1 MTGYKFSPICKLL
14 VEMAEGISNPD
25 GPYFTAERYL
35 VALMDAVAAPQAA
48 MTGPEWERVVSWHN
62 QAIANPAEAR
72 QRLMAR
78 ITNPPPM
85 AYLDDV
91 YAKKRL
97 KDAEAIIEGGAITAT
112 NLCWAIAKTPS
123 ETIKGILTRVASA
136 DEWKDS
142 TVAIPDVVSGMDVDT
157 LTGSP
162 IGDGGAP
169 ADGKPMGGAPA
180 DGKPMGDGGM
190 GRPKGE
196 PRADGGLKK
205 ETPAPA
211 PADPPATEVPAT
223 PEQGMAR
230 MSSLV
235 ENTRRIRTSLKEK
248 IFGQDNAIN
257 IFVTGYYQAR
267 VRAMT
272 DKKRNRVLASFLFA
286 GPPGVGKT
294 FLAESVAAELGL
306 PFMRLDMSEYSGSD
320 GVVEFC
326 GLDDSYKDSHP
337 GQVTTFVKENPGCV
351 LLFDE
356 VEKAHPDVIHLFLQM
371 LDAGQLRDR
380 HMKKEISFR
389 DAIVIFTSNAG
400 RPLYED
406 TEIQDFSNL
415 SKKVVIAAVREDINY
430 KTGAPLFP
438 AALCSRFAADN
449 VVMFNHIQA
458 HHLRDIAR
466 KEIGRLAANMEEAL
480 GVHFDIDE
488 SVYTAL
494 LLSEGA
500 RADARTIRGRAENF
514 FNNET
519 YELFRLVEIKRSTGS
534 LKHLTTIKME
544 VDVEDAPENVSG
556 LFVSATKTKIL
567 LVADADRVAALQA
580 QMPDCDLLG
589 AQTYEAAVEM
599 LRNKT
604 VDFAL
609 LDFSFG
615 IDENDRAHLNI
626 EDVVSPARSFFRF
639 ARENRQALPVYIV
652 EQMTSAMSE
661 EERVSFL
668 RQGARGAFFM
678 DDAAEFAAQC
688 RLIAAILCQ
697 QESLVSLAR
706 ENKVLSFETAQT
718 LSAEGDTAVI
728 SLFDLATEVAVD
740 SKDTKSLLNNASMP
754 DIRFADVIGA
764 EDAKAELQYFVEYLR
779 NPKRYLGTGVKTPRG
794 VLLYGPPGTGKTMLA
809 KAMACESGCAYIA
822 AQGNQFR
829 QQYLG
834 QGAEK
839 VRELFRT
846 ARKYAPAILFIDEID
861 AIAKERTGGEST
873 SSETEAT
880 LTAFLTEMDGF
891 NTDPAKP
898 VFVLAA
904 TNFDVQPGT
913 AKSLDAA
920 LLRRFDNRIYVDL
933 PNKEERIRFLTL
945 KTKGN
950 KAFTISEETIESLAA
965 RGVGMSLAE
974 LDSVLELA
982 LRSAIRQ
989 KSTVVTDA
997 VLEEAFENFNNGEQK
1012 QWDPSQLERVARHE
1026 AGHTL
1031 LCWLGGEKP
1040 SYLTVVARGNHG
1052 GYMQR
1057 AEQEGKA
1064 IYTRDE
1070 LLARIRTSLGGRA
1083 AEIVYYG
1090 ADAGVSTGPSGD
1102 LHSATTVAQH
1112 IVCTYGMD
1120 EDFGLAVVNP
1130 VNSIGEMVPEVRV
1143 AVNRILKEQMAETI
1157 RLVQEHKD
1165 TIDALVTELLYKNHL
1180 NEQEI
1185 AAIMTAGLGDGSN
1198 G

>member
-1 MTGYKFSPICKLL
+1 MEGFKLSPICQVL
-14 VEMAEGISNPD
+14 VDKAEAIHNPN
-25 GPYFTAERYL
+25 GPLFTTERYL
-35 VALMDAVAAPQAA
+35 VALMDSVAAPDA
-48 MTGPEWERVVSWHN
+48 TLSGPEWDRVVNWCKLSIPNH
-62 QAIANPAEAR
+62 ANAR
-72 QRLMAR
+72 ERLMER
-78 ITNPPPM
+78 ITNPPAT
-85 AYLDDV
+85 AYLDEV
-91 YAKKRL
+91 NAKKCMQV
-97 KDAEAIIEGGAITAT
+97 AAAVQSGGVVAAT
-112 NLCWAIAKTPS
+112 NLCWAIAKEPS
-123 ETIKGILTRVASA
+123 DTIKPLLSPLAADDQWKSDVVGTPDVISSIDADILTS
-136 DEWKDS
+136 S
-142 TVAIPDVVSGMDVDT
+142 DVDDDSDT
-157 LTGSP
+157 V
-162 IGDGGAP
+162 
-169 ADGKPMGGAPA
+169 
-180 DGKPMGDGGM
+180 KPMGDGQ
-190 GRPKGE
+190 KGAT
-196 PRADGGLKK
+196 PPS
-205 ETPAPA
+205 PAPA
-211 PADPPATEVPAT
+211 APSEAVVT
-223 PEQGMAR
+223 PDKGMEL

-235 ENTRRIRTSLKEK
+235 ENTRRIRTNLKDK

-257 IFVTGYYQAR
+257 LFVTGYYQAR

-294 FLAESVAAELGL
+294 FLAEQAAAELGL

-326 GLDDSYKDSHP
+326 GLDDSYKDAHP
-337 GQVTTFVKENPGCV
+337 GQVTTFVKDNPECV
-351 LLFDE
+351 ILFDE

-389 DAIVIFTSNAG
+389 NVITIFTSNAG

-406 TEIQDFSNL
+406 TEIQDFSNV
-415 SKKVVIAAVREDINY
+415 SKKVIITAVREDINF

-466 KEIGRLAANMEEAL
+466 KEIGRLAGNMEATL

-488 SVYTAL
+488 TVYTAL

-500 RADARTIRGRAENF
+500 KADARTIRGRAENF

-519 YELFRLVEIKRSTGS
+519 YELFRLVEIKRTTGS
-534 LKHLTTIKME
+534 LKDLSTVKMT
-544 VDVEDAPENVSG
+544 VNLDQAPAHVSG
-556 LFVSATKTKIL
+556 LFVSPTKTKIL
-567 LVADADRVAALQA
+567 VVADPARVAALQE
-580 QMPDCDLLG
+580 QMPDCELMG
-589 AQTYEAAVEM
+589 AQTYETAVEL
-599 LRNKT
+599 LRNQSA
-604 VDFAL
+604 DFAL
-609 LDFSFG
+609 LDFNFAVSE
-615 IDENDRAHLNI
+615 DKLVNLNI
-626 EDVVSPARSFFRF
+626 EDVDSPARSFFRF
-639 ARENRQALPVYIV
+639 ARENRQSLPIYIV
-652 EQMTSAMSE
+652 EELANAMSE

-678 DDAAEFAAQC
+678 DDAEEFAAQC
-688 RLIAAILCQ
+688 RVIASILCQ

-706 ENKVLSFETAQT
+706 ENKVLAFETAQT
-718 LSAEGDTAVI
+718 LSAEGDAATI
-728 SLFDLATEVAVD
+728 SLFDLATEVSVD
-740 SKDTKSLLNNASMP
+740 SKDTKSLLNAASIP
-754 DIRFADVIGA
+754 NIHFEDIIGA

-779 NPKRYLGTGVKTPRG
+779 NPKRYMGTGVKTPRG

-809 KAMACESGCAYIA
+809 KAMASESGCAFIA
-822 AQGNQFR
+822 TQGNQFR

-839 VRELFRT
+839 VREMFRT

-861 AIAKERTGGEST
+861 AIAKERTGGNSGGDAEI
-873 SSETEAT
+873 EAT

-891 NTDPAKP
+891 TTDPAKP

-904 TNFDVQPGT
+904 TNFDVTPGSP
-913 AKSLDAA
+913 KSLDGA

-933 PNKEERIRFLTL
+933 PNKEERIRFITM
-945 KTKGN
+945 KTAGK
-950 KAFTISEETIESLAA
+950 KAFAISSEIIESLAS

-982 LRSAIRQ
+982 LRSTIRQ
-989 KSTVVTDA
+989 GSIVVTDA
-997 VLEEAFENFNNGEQK
+997 VLEEAFENFNNGEK
-1012 QWDPSQLERVARHE
+1012 TNWDPSQLERVARHE
-1026 AGHTL
+1026 AGHAL

-1040 SYLTVVARGNHG
+1040 SYLTVVARGSHG

-1064 IYTRDE
+1064 IYTYDE

-1090 ADAGVSTGPSGD
+1090 TKDGISTGPSGD
-1102 LHSATTVAQH
+1102 LQSATNVAQH

-1120 EDFGLAVVNP
+1120 EDFGLAVVSP
-1130 VNSIGEMVPEVRV
+1130 TAAGGEMSVEVRA
-1143 AVNRILKEQMAETI
+1143 AVNRILKEQMVETI
-1157 RLVQEHKD
+1157 RLVEKHKD

-1180 NEQEI
+1180 NEQELAQI
-1185 AAIMTAGLGDGSN
+1185 LSATN

>member
-1 MTGYKFSPICKLL
+1 MEGFKLSPICKVL
-14 VEMAEGISNPD
+14 VDKAESIHNPN
-25 GPYFTAERYL
+25 GPLFTTERFL
-35 VALMDAVAAPQAA
+35 VALIDFIADTPAVLS
-48 MTGPEWERVVSWHN
+48 GPEWERVVNWCKLSIPNH
-62 QAIANPAEAR
+62 ANAR
-72 QRLMAR
+72 ERLMER
-78 ITNPPPM
+78 ITNPPPT
-85 AYLDDV
+85 AYLDEV
-91 YAKKRL
+91 SAKKCL
-97 KDAEAIIEGGAITAT
+97 QVAAAAQSGGVVAAT
-112 NLCWAIAKTPS
+112 NLCWAIAKEPS
-123 ETIKGILTRVASA
+123 DTIRPLLSPLAA
-136 DEWKDS
+136 DDQWKS
-142 TVAIPDVVSGMDVDT
+142 DVVDMPDIISGMDIDT
-157 LTGSP
+157 LLSTGVCDD
-162 IGDGGAP
+162 DGEKEDEGVIR
-169 ADGKPMGGAPA
+169 KMGG
-180 DGKPMGDGGM
+180 
-190 GRPKGE
+190 
-196 PRADGGLKK
+196 
-205 ETPAPA
+205 TPAPS
-211 PADPPATEVPAT
+211 PTPPAPSEEVST
-223 PEQGMAR
+223 PDKGMEL
-230 MSSLV
+230 MTSLV
-235 ENTRRIRTSLKEK
+235 ENTRRIRANLKEK

-257 IFVTGYYQAR
+257 TFVTGYYQAR

-294 FLAESVAAELGL
+294 FLAEEAAAELGL
-306 PFMRLDMSEYSGSD
+306 PFMRLDMSEYSGTD
-320 GVVEFC
+320 GVVEIC
-326 GLDDSYKDSHP
+326 GLDDSYKDAHP
-337 GQVTTFVKENPGCV
+337 GQVTTFVKEHPECV
-351 LLFDE
+351 ILFDE

-380 HMKKEISFR
+380 NLKEEISFR
-389 DAIVIFTSNAG
+389 NALVIFTSNAG

-415 SKKVVIAAVREDINY
+415 SKKVIVTAVREDINF
-430 KTGAPLFP
+430 KTGTPLFP

-466 KEIGRLAANMEEAL
+466 KEIGRLAANMETAL
-480 GVHFDIDE
+480 GIHFDIDE

-494 LLSEGA
+494 LLAEGA
-500 RADARTIRGRAENF
+500 KADARTIRGRAENF

-519 YELFRLVEIKRSTGS
+519 YELFRLVDIKRSTGT
-534 LKHLTTIKME
+534 LKSLTTVKM
-544 VDVEDAPENVSG
+544 VLDLDQAPEAVAG

-567 LVADADRVAALQA
+567 VVADADRVAALQA

-589 AQTYEAAVEM
+589 AQTYEAAVDL
-599 LRNKT
+599 LRNQSA
-604 VDFAL
+604 DFAL
-609 LDFSFG
+609 LDFNFAVN
-615 IDENDRAHLNI
+615 EAKLANLNI
-626 EDVVSPARSFFRF
+626 EDVESPARSFFRF
-639 ARENRQALPVYIV
+639 ARENRQSLPVYIV
-652 EQMTSAMSE
+652 EELANAMSE

-678 DDAAEFAAQC
+678 DNAEEFAAQC

-706 ENKVLSFETAQT
+706 ENKVLAFETAQT
-718 LSAEGDTAVI
+718 LSAEGDSAII
-728 SLFDLATEVAVD
+728 SLFDLATEVSVD

-754 DIRFADVIGA
+754 NISFDDVIGA

-779 NPKRYLGTGVKTPRG
+779 NPKKYMGTGVKTPRG

-809 KAMACESGCAYIA
+809 KAMASESGCAYIA

-829 QQYLG
+829 QQFLG
-834 QGAEK
+834 QGADK

-861 AIAKERTGGEST
+861 AIAKERTGGDNA
-873 SSETEAT
+873 SSEVEAT

-891 NTDPAKP
+891 STDPAKP

-904 TNFDVQPGT
+904 TNFDVKPGT
-913 AKSLDAA
+913 AKSLDGA

-933 PNKEERIRFLTL
+933 PNKEERKRFLIK
-945 KTKGN
+945 KTEGN
-950 KAFTISEETIESLAA
+950 KAFAISDEIIDSLAS
-965 RGVGMSLAE
+965 RGIGMSLAE

-989 KSTVVTDA
+989 SSTTVTDA
-997 VLEEAFENFNNGEQK
+997 VLEEAFENFNNGEK
-1012 QWDPSQLERVARHE
+1012 TNWDPSQLERVARHE
-1026 AGHTL
+1026 AGHAL

-1040 SYLTVVARGNHG
+1040 SYLTVVARGSHG
-1052 GYMQR
+1052 GYMLR

-1064 IYTRDE
+1064 IYTHDE

-1090 ADAGVSTGPSGD
+1090 AKDGVSTGPSGD
-1102 LHSATTVAQH
+1102 LQSATNLAQH

-1120 EDFGLAVVNP
+1120 DEFGLAVVSPTAAN
-1130 VNSIGEMVPEVRV
+1130 GEMSVEVRA

-1157 RLVQEHKD
+1157 RLVEKHKD
-1165 TIDALVTELLYKNHL
+1165 TIDALVAELLYKNHL

-1185 AAIMTAGLGDGSN
+1185 ARILSATN
-1198 G
+1198 NE

>member
-1 MTGYKFSPICKLL
+1 MEGFKLSPVCKVL
-14 VEMAEGISNPD
+14 VDKAEAIHNPD
-25 GPYFTAERYL
+25 GPLFTTERFL
-35 VALMDAVAAPQAA
+35 VALMDAIAAPEA
-48 MTGPEWERVVSWHN
+48 TLSGPEWDRVVNWCKLSIPNH
-62 QAIANPAEAR
+62 ANAR
-72 QRLMAR
+72 ERLMER
-78 ITNPPPM
+78 ITNPPPT
-85 AYLDDV
+85 AYLDEV
-91 YAKKRL
+91 NAKKCL
-97 KDAEAIIEGGAITAT
+97 QVAAEAQSGGVVAAT
-112 NLCWAIAKTPS
+112 NLCWAIAKEPS
-123 ETIKGILTRVASA
+123 DTIKPLLSPLAA
-136 DEWKDS
+136 DDQWKSD
-142 TVAIPDVVSGMDVDT
+142 VVGIPDVVSGLDVDT
-157 LTGSP
+157 LMSP
-162 IGDGGAP
+162 GV
-169 ADGKPMGGAPA
+169 
-180 DGKPMGDGGM
+180 
-190 GRPKGE
+190 
-196 PRADGGLKK
+196 ADGGDGVKPMDDGVVKK
-205 ETPAPA
+205 GATPLSPTPAA
-211 PADPPATEVPAT
+211 PSEAIVT
-223 PEQGMAR
+223 PDKGMEL

-235 ENTRRIRTSLKEK
+235 ENTRRIRTNLKQK

-257 IFVTGYYQAR
+257 IFITGYYQAC

-272 DKKRNRVLASFLFA
+272 DTKRNRVLASFLFA

-294 FLAESVAAELGL
+294 FLAEQVAAEMDL

-326 GLDDSYKDSHP
+326 GLDDSYKDAHP
-337 GQVTTFVKENPGCV
+337 GQVTTFVKDNPRCV
-351 LLFDE
+351 ILFDE

-406 TEIQDFSNL
+406 TEIEDFSNL
-415 SKKVVIAAVREDINY
+415 SKKVIITAVREDINF

-449 VVMFNHIQA
+449 VVMFNHMQA

-466 KEIGRLAANMEEAL
+466 KEIGRLAANMEATL
-480 GVHFDIDE
+480 GIRFDIDE

-500 RADARTIRGRAENF
+500 KADARTIRGRAENF

-519 YELFRLVEIKRSTGS
+519 YELFRLVEIKRTTGS
-534 LKHLTTIKME
+534 LKSLSTVKMT
-544 VDVEDAPENVSG
+544 VDLERAPETISG
-556 LFVSATKTKIL
+556 LFVSAAKTKIL
-567 LVADADRVAALQA
+567 VIADAARVATLQA
-580 QMPDCDLLG
+580 QMPDCELMG
-589 AQTYEAAVEM
+589 AQTYETAVEL
-599 LRNKT
+599 LRNKSA
-604 VDFAL
+604 DFAL
-609 LDFSFG
+609 LDFNFAV
-615 IDENDRAHLNI
+615 DEATRANLNI
-626 EDVVSPARSFFRF
+626 EDVDSPARSFFHF
-639 ARENRQALPVYIV
+639 ARENRQSLPIYIV
-652 EQMTSAMSE
+652 EELASAMSE

-678 DDAAEFAAQC
+678 DDAEEFAAQC
-688 RLIAAILCQ
+688 RQIAAILCQ

-718 LSAEGDTAVI
+718 LSPEGDVANI
-728 SLFDLATEVAVD
+728 SLFDLATEVSVD

-754 DIRFADVIGA
+754 NVRFADVIGA

-779 NPKRYLGTGVKTPRG
+779 NPKRYMGTGVKTPRG
-794 VLLYGPPGTGKTMLA
+794 VLLYGPPGTGKTLLA
-809 KAMACESGCAYIA
+809 KAMACESGCAFIA
-822 AQGNQFR
+822 TQGNQFR

-839 VRELFRT
+839 VREMFRT

-861 AIAKERTGGEST
+861 AIARERTGGEST

-891 NTDPAKP
+891 TTDPAKP

-904 TNFDVQPGT
+904 TNFDVKPGT
-913 AKSLDAA
+913 ARSLDGA

-933 PNKEERIRFLTL
+933 PNKEERIRFINM
-945 KTKGN
+945 KTAGK
-950 KAFTISEETIESLAA
+950 KAFAISAAIIDSLAA

-982 LRSAIRQ
+982 LRSTIRQ
-989 KSTVVTDA
+989 GSMVVTDA
-997 VLEEAFENFNNGEQK
+997 VLEEAFENFNNGEK
-1012 QWDPSQLERVARHE
+1012 TNWDSSQLERVARHE
-1026 AGHTL
+1026 AGHAL

-1040 SYLTVVARGNHG
+1040 SYLTVVARGTHG

-1090 ADAGVSTGPSGD
+1090 VKDGISTGPSGD
-1102 LHSATTVAQH
+1102 LQSATAVAQH

-1120 EDFGLAVVNP
+1120 EDFGLAVVSPTAAN
-1130 VNSIGEMVPEVRV
+1130 GEMSVEVRA

-1157 RLVQEHKD
+1157 RLVEEHKD
-1165 TIDALVTELLYKNHL
+1165 TIDALVAELLYKNHL

-1185 AAIMTAGLGDGSN
+1185 ATILN
-1198 G
+1198 GGRSGANG